1 MAWCIGRS
9 KDSNENDENNEDN
22 NFDKNLKKSLSV
34 MRWRMV
40 ECKF

>member
-9 KDSNENDENNEDN
+9 KDSNENDDNNEDN